1 MSQNI
6 IQKFINKIFKP
17 RLETVATT
25 TVPLLPLNEEGE
37 NEEIRKLVI
46 DYLVNKHGQKNA
58 EEIVNNGSWTVVNNL
73 ILDYI
78 AITVYEKNEKY
89 FCSFWF
95 DGEKLEK
102 LEDRIDENSEI
113 GKTLYNK

>member
-6 IQKFINKIFKP
+6 VQKFIDKIFKP

-25 TVPLLPLNEEGE
+25 TVPLLPLSEEGE

-46 DYLVNKHGQKNA
+46 DYLVNKHGQKNV
-58 EEIVNNGSWTVVNNL
+58 EEIVNNGSWTVASN
-73 ILDYI
+73 IIPDYI
-78 AITVYEKNEKY
+78 AITVYEKDKKD

-95 DGEKLEK
+95 DGEKLE
-102 LEDRIDENSEI
+102 EVEGRIDENSEI